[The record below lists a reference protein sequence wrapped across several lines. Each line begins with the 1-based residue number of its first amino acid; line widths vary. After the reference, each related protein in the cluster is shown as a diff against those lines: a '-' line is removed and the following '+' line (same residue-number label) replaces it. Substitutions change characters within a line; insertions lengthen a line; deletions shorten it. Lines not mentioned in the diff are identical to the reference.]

1 MVFDYQKLADKYKKD
16 PAEVRK
22 KIETYATNIKN
33 ELKELLPPD
42 RIDGEVEKIV
52 SNNLGSLFKLA
63 GLEYAKEQ
71 NEKGVLSKANVIVLG
86 VSPTEDRN
94 SYAKYQART
103 KYYELLKSTKD
114 YDIEQVEAIKAGKLV
129 GPVRIE
135 RQPDG
140 YEKLIPVYTD
150 KTKKSKDADGNNVEV
165 ENQDYLKDIPTV
177 WKLNVPLV
185 VAALDGD
192 RQDPYF
198 LMGSMTWDK
207 DCKHDIDV
215 GKQSTVYGRQ
225 NNEYFSI
232 SKDAYEG
239 NDLYQK
245 SYDVAMRVL
254 PSTDYWM
261 SLVEVDSAPV
271 VDPDTGKN
279 IYTKFATKG
288 SVQKIDIQ
296 DLKDRNNNPYHKV
309 ALRLGDVDLTSG
321 IKLSTTNE
329 CVVAYVSENIQSNDD
344 VIVFGCKKSFVKKN
358 DKGEALKDESGK
370 DVKIGYYE
378 LWGVVKQ
385 FDQEHDAV
393 LAALRAKGLIQ

>member
-22 KIETYATNIKN
+22 KIETYAANIKS

-42 RIDGEVEKIV
+42 RIDAEVEKIV

-114 YDIEQVEAIKAGKLV
+114 YDVEQVEAIKAGKLV

-150 KTKKSKDADGNNVEV
+150 KMKKSKDADGNNVEV

-321 IKLSTTNE
+321 MKMSTTNE

>member
-22 KIETYATNIKN
+22 KIETYAANIKS

-71 NEKGVLSKANVIVLG
+71 NKKGVLSKANVIVLG

-114 YDIEQVEAIKAGKLV
+114 YDVEQVEAIKAGKLV

-165 ENQDYLKDIPTV
+165 ENLDYLKDIPTV

-321 IKLSTTNE
+321 MKMSTTNE

>member
-1 MVFDYQKLADKYKKD
+1 MTFDYQKLAEKYKRD
-16 PAEVRK
+16 PAEVQK
-22 KIETYATNIKN
+22 KIEAYAANIKT

-42 RIDGEVEKIV
+42 RIDTEVEKIV
-52 SNNLGSLFKLA
+52 SNNLGSLFRLT

-86 VSPTEDRN
+86 VSPAEDRN
-94 SYAKYQART
+94 SYAKYQAKQ
-103 KYYELLKSTKD
+103 KYYELLNSKKD

-135 RQPDG
+135 RYPDG

-150 KTKKSKDADGNNVEV
+150 KTKKSKDANGNNIEV
-165 ENQDYLKDIPTV
+165 ENPDYLKDIPTV
-177 WKLNVPLV
+177 WKLNVPLII
-185 VAALDGD
+185 AGLDG
-192 RQDPYF
+192 QAKEEF

-207 DCKHDIDV
+207 DCKHDIDI
-215 GKQSTVYGRQ
+215 GKKSTVYGRQ
-225 NNEYFSI
+225 NNGYFSI

-239 NDLYQK
+239 NELYQK
-245 SYDVAMRVL
+245 AYDVAMRVL

-261 SLVEVDSAPV
+261 SLVEVDGAPV
-271 VDPDTGKN
+271 VDPGTGKN

-288 SVQKIDIQ
+288 SVQKIEIQ

-309 ALRLGDVDLTSG
+309 SIRLGDVDLTSG

-329 CVVAYVSENIQSNDD
+329 CVVAYVSENIQSNDE

>member
-22 KIETYATNIKN
+22 KIETYAANIKS

-71 NEKGVLSKANVIVLG
+71 NKKGVLSKANVIVLG

-114 YDIEQVEAIKAGKLV
+114 YDVEQVEAIKAGKLV

-165 ENQDYLKDIPTV
+165 ENLDYLKDIPTV
-177 WKLNVPLV
+177 WKLNVPLI

-321 IKLSTTNE
+321 MKMSTTNE

>member
-22 KIETYATNIKN
+22 KIETYAANIKS

-103 KYYELLKSTKD
+103 KYYELFKSTKD
-114 YDIEQVEAIKAGKLV
+114 YDVEQVEAIKAGKLV

-165 ENQDYLKDIPTV
+165 ENLDYLKDIPTV
-177 WKLNVPLV
+177 WKLNVPLI

-321 IKLSTTNE
+321 MKMSTTNE

>member
-22 KIETYATNIKN
+22 KIETYAANIKS

-42 RIDGEVEKIV
+42 RIDAEVEKIV

-71 NEKGVLSKANVIVLG
+71 NKKGVLSKANVIVLG

-114 YDIEQVEAIKAGKLV
+114 YDVEQVEAIKAGKLV

-150 KTKKSKDADGNNVEV
+150 KMKKSKDADGNNVEV

-321 IKLSTTNE
+321 MKMSTTNE

>member
-22 KIETYATNIKN
+22 KIETYAANIKS

-114 YDIEQVEAIKAGKLV
+114 YDVEQVEAIKAGKLV

-150 KTKKSKDADGNNVEV
+150 KMKKSKDADGNNVEV
-165 ENQDYLKDIPTV
+165 ENLDYLKDIPTV